1 MRQATEV
8 GRRKQM
14 EAWKHPKPQ
23 DLRQAANVA
32 LIEVDK
38 GEIYWCTKRST

>member
-1 MRQATEV
+1 
-8 GRRKQM
+8 M
-14 EAWKHPKPQ
+14 EAWKHVDPKSQ